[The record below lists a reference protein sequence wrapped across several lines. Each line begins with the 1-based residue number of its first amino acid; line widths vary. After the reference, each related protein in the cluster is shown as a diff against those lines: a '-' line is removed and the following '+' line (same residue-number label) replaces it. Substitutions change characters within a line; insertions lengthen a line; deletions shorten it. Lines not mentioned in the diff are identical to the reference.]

1 MTPATTLSLRDIIM
15 SAWRSERDPERKATL
30 LEWADAVGTI
40 GMLWGRDRAALD
52 NARSEMFAS
61 APLVPAGGFGAARGV
76 LRQPCEVLSFHAEVA
91 ARHPR

>member
-1 MTPATTLSLRDIIM
+1 MTPAATLDLRDTIM

-30 LEWADAVGTI
+30 LEWADALGTI
-40 GMLWGRDRAALD
+40 GVLWGRDRAALD

-76 LRQPCEVLSFHAEVA
+76 VREMGSVVSFHAEVA